1 MGIYY
6 FDSSAVVKLYISEPG
21 SSWIE
26 KIAQPRKAN
35 EQADRLVVFALIGIA
50 ETAAAIS
57 RHHRR
62 GFLTSELRQKLYRQ
76 FMQDHPRRFTTL
88 AITEDIVLKAADLTQ
103 EHMLR
108 GYDAV
113 HLATALSYDQ
123 LLKTEAR
130 EALIFV
136 TADEVLYRAAQAAGL
151 IVENP
156 NNYP

>member
-1 MGIYY
+1 MSTYY
-6 FDSSAVVKLYISEPG
+6 FDSSAVVKLYISELG

-26 KIAQPRKAN
+26 QIAQPRKAN
-35 EQADRLVVFALIGIA
+35 EEAESLVVFALIGMA

-57 RHHRR
+57 RHYRR
-62 GFLTSELRQKLYRQ
+62 GFITAEMRQTLYRQ
-76 FMQDHPRRFTTL
+76 FMRDHPKRFTTL
-88 AITEDIVLKAADLTQ
+88 AITDDIVLKAAEMTQ
-103 EHMLR
+103 EYMLR

-113 HLATALSYDQ
+113 HLATALSYHQ
-123 LLKTEAR
+123 LLTAETG

>member
-1 MGIYY
+1 M
-6 FDSSAVVKLYISEPG
+6 
-21 SSWIE
+21 
-26 KIAQPRKAN
+26 
-35 EQADRLVVFALIGIA
+35 
-50 ETAAAIS
+50 
-57 RHHRR
+57 
-62 GFLTSELRQKLYRQ
+62 RQRLYRQ
-76 FMQDHPRRFTTL
+76 FMVDHPRRFTTL
-88 AITEDIVLKAADLTQ
+88 AVTDDIVMKAAELTQ
-103 EHMLR
+103 EYMLR

-113 HLATALSYDQ
+113 HLAAALSYDQ

>member
-1 MGIYY
+1 MSAYY
-6 FDSSAVVKLYISEPG
+6 FDSSAVVKLYISEAG

-26 KIAQPRKAN
+26 QIAQPRKAN
-35 EQADRLVVFALIGIA
+35 EEAERLVVFALIGIA

-57 RHHRR
+57 RHYRR
-62 GFLTSELRQKLYRQ
+62 GLLTAELRQKLYRQ
-76 FMQDHPRRFTTL
+76 FMQDHPKRFTTL
-88 AITEDIVLKAADLTQ
+88 AITDDIVLKAAKLTQ
-103 EHMLR
+103 EYMLR

-113 HLATALSYDQ
+113 HLASALSYDQ
-123 LLKTEAR
+123 LLKSDSG